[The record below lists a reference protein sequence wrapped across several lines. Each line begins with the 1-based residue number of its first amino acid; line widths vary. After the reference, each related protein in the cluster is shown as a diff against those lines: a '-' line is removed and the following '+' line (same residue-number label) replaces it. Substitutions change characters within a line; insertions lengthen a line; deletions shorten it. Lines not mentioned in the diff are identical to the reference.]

1 MDEEGESA
9 HIFNFKDKE
18 TCPMC
23 KYVDMVFDHGG
34 DKLVK
39 ERYCFSYIEHFHSAF
54 GCYWQYLFYSA
65 SYDPDYDDD
74 PDVEEM
80 KLIAISDFKQL
91 SDYTGDLFFL
101 KEANAPE
108 S

>member
-1 MDEEGESA
+1 MEEEGESA
-9 HIFNFKDKE
+9 HIYNFKHKE

-39 ERYCFSYIEHFHSAF
+39 DRYSFSYNEHFHRAF
-54 GCYWQYLFYSA
+54 GCYWQYLFYSTT
-65 SYDPDYDDD
+65 YDPDYDDD
-74 PDVEEM
+74 PDIDEL
-80 KLIAISDFKQL
+80 KLIAISDFKAL

-101 KEANAPE
+101 KEADKTD
-108 S
+108 